1 MTTVIDA
8 PLQATEEPRQEPPAS
23 RRRGWGFQRW
33 DDTAR
38 RARVLLMFVAFT
50 LVVRGIALVAFDEGR
65 QPVTVFEQLTGLGAY
80 AWLGALPAT
89 VVGVVCWLLPRPQTR
104 RRGGVRLDTEVSF
117 RIVSRGRNA
126 EAVNETVL
134 ACRAAMDARPLF
146 PYRIE
151 VVTDV
156 PVALPEGD
164 DVVAIV
170 VPDDYQTATGALYK
184 ARALEYAN
192 EVSSLDDE
200 GWVLHLDEESHPTS
214 GVIGGIRDF
223 IADCAEDGTPRI
235 GQGCILY
242 HRQLRENTFLT
253 LADSLR
259 TGDDV
264 SRFYVQYRAGIS
276 LFGMHGS
283 FILVRAD
290 VSKRIGFDFGAE
302 GSITEDAW
310 WALAQLEEGTHFGWV
325 DGYVVEQAP
334 QTVRDFVRQR
344 RRWFS
349 GLAKVASYAPAPW
362 WSRLALVAFIG
373 TWSLTMFGVLY
384 SLTNFALGL
393 YTPPA
398 VAWTAAACY
407 SWYVTMYVEGLALN
421 FRTLGGFSKLSQAKY
436 YVLQVL
442 LVPVFGLLEGAG
454 VVYAVVRPERGFHV
468 IDKPVTA
475 TAARA

>member
-1 MTTVIDA
+1 MT
-8 PLQATEEPRQEPPAS
+8 ATARP
-23 RRRGWGFQRW
+23 RRGWGFQRW
-33 DDTAR
+33 DDRAR
-38 RARVLLMFVAFT
+38 RLRVLLLWVVCT
-50 LVVRGIALVAFDEGR
+50 LAVRGISLALFEDGR
-65 QPVTVFEQLTGLGAY
+65 QPVTVFENLTSLGAY

-89 VVGVVCWLLPRPQTR
+89 VVGVVCWTMPR
-104 RRGGVRLDTEVSF
+104 RRSVRRGATTLDHEVSF

-126 EAVNETVL
+126 DAVAETVL
-134 ACRAAMDARPLF
+134 ACRAAMQARPLF

-156 PVALPEGD
+156 AVALPDGD
-164 DVVAIV
+164 DVHPIV
-170 VPDDYQTATGALYK
+170 VPDDYATPTGALYK
-184 ARALEYAN
+184 ARALQYAN
-192 EVSSLDDE
+192 EVSTLADT
-200 GWVLHLDEESHPTS
+200 GWVLHLDEESHPTA

-223 IADCAEDGTPRI
+223 IADCDEDGVARI

-242 HRQLRENTFLT
+242 HRQLRENPFLT

-290 VSKRIGFDFGAE
+290 VSKRVGFDFGFE

-310 WALAQLEEGTHFGWV
+310 WALAQLEDGVGFSWV

-362 WSRLALVAFIG
+362 WSRVALLAFIG
-373 TWSLTMFGVLY
+373 TWALSMFGILY
-384 SLTNFALGL
+384 SFSNLFLGF
-393 YTPPA
+393 YTPP
-398 VAWTAAACY
+398 VIAWTAAACF

-421 FRTLGGFSKLSQAKY
+421 FRTLGGFSPLRQVPY
-436 YVLQVL
+436 YIAQVL
-442 LVPVFGLLEGAG
+442 LVPVFGVLEGLG
-454 VVYAVVRPERGFHV
+454 VLYAVVRPERGFHV

-475 TAARA
+475 KVPATV

>member
-1 MTTVIDA
+1 MTMTDVTPIR
-8 PLQATEEPRQEPPAS
+8 TEPRP
-23 RRRGWGFQRW
+23 RRGWGFQRW
-33 DDTAR
+33 DDRAR
-38 RARVLLMFVAFT
+38 RLRVLLFWVCCT
-50 LVVRGIALVAFDEGR
+50 LVVRGISLLAFEDGR
-65 QPVTVFEQLTGLGAY
+65 QPVTVFEKLTSLGAY

-89 VVGVVCWLLPRPQTR
+89 VVGVVCWMLPRR
-104 RRGGVRLDTEVSF
+104 KSIRRGARAVENEVSF

-126 EAVNETVL
+126 DAVAETVL
-134 ACRAAMDARPLF
+134 ACREAMASRPLF

-151 VVTDV
+151 VVTDM
-156 PVALPEGD
+156 PVALPAGD
-164 DVVAIV
+164 DVHAIV
-170 VPDDYQTATGALYK
+170 VPDDYRTDAGALYK
-184 ARALEYAN
+184 ARALQYAN
-192 EVSSLDDE
+192 EVSTLPDQ

-223 IADCAEDGTPRI
+223 IADADESGEARI

-283 FILVRAD
+283 FILVRSD

-310 WALAQLEEGTHFGWV
+310 WALAQLEDGVSFAWV

-362 WSRLALVAFIG
+362 WSRVALLAFIG
-373 TWSLTMFGVLY
+373 TWAMSMFGILY
-384 SLTNFALGL
+384 SLANMVLGL

-398 VAWTAAACY
+398 IAWIAAACY

-421 FRTLGGFSKLSQAKY
+421 FRTLGGFSPVRQAFY
-436 YVLQVL
+436 YVAQIL
-442 LVPVFGLLEGAG
+442 LVPIFGILEGAG
-454 VVYAVVRPERGFHV
+454 VVYAIVRPERGFHV

-475 TAARA
+475 KRLVDA